1 MVKTEGDLIM
11 VNGVLLAAGPS
22 EYARV
27 EIYQEDAD
35 YIRKLVKPMFEGQ
48 EDKKT
53 PSWVRGRG
61 KVLSLTSTYDVHTS
75 VYDTTYNSVNQV
87 CDIFGLLRGSSCL
100 VAFKVKKTKAGNT
113 GVFLHEIIIT
123 KLESCAIDEFW

>member
-11 VNGVLLAAGPS
+11 VSGVLLAAGPS

-27 EIYQEDAD
+27 EIKKEDAD
-35 YIRKLVKPMFEGQ
+35 YIRQLVKPMFEGI

-61 KVLSLTSTYDVHTS
+61 NVLSLTSTFNVPITI
-75 VYDTTYNSVNQV
+75 YDTTYNSISQA
-87 CDIFGLLRGSSCL
+87 CDIFGLLRGSL
-100 VAFKVKKTKAGNT
+100 GLIAFKVKKTKAGNP
-113 GVFLHEIIIT
+113 GVFLHEVIIT
-123 KLESCAIDEFW
+123 ELICCAIDEFW